1 MAMSK
6 VNMMIQPILRVSFL
20 EMASCTFCYTRFS
33 FKFDEP
39 YREMTSIGLCFLLEE
54 ASEAAAETD
63 CEDSDLLF
71 RLVEL
76 DALSGVL
83 LAE

>member
-1 MAMSK
+1 MMAMSI

-33 FKFDEP
+33 FRLDEP
-39 YREMTSIGLCFLLEE
+39 YREITSIGLCFLGARET
-54 ASEAAAETD
+54 AAETD
-63 CEDSDLLF
+63 CEDKDLLF

-76 DALSGVL
+76 DALRGVL